1 MKHLLTRSDVLFVLG
16 YMLFPLLGLVT
27 AVLGLFMILAGNR
40 IPGVIVLVLVTQV
53 FVFGAWWALKKR
65 RTALAEESSQAE

>member
-1 MKHLLTRSDVLFVLG
+1 MKHLLTRSDILFVLG

-53 FVFGAWWALKKR
+53 FVFGSWWALKKR
-65 RTALAEESSQAE
+65 RAALAEESSRPE

>member
-27 AVLGLFMILAGNR
+27 AVLGLFMILGGNR
-40 IPGVIVLVLVTQV
+40 IPGVIVLVVVTQV
-53 FVFGAWWALKKR
+53 FVFGSWWAVKKR
-65 RTALAEESSQAE
+65 RTALAEEASQPE